1 MLSVNKGII
10 STPTQPPL
18 KAIFDE
24 RYIAPGLP
32 DSANIDFLDKI
43 EDSAGKLIERF
54 GKGVGEGASENLDDK
69 KFNIDLNIEEFI
81 VPIVSGIILYLILKG

>member
-18 KAIFDE
+18 KAIFEDT
-24 RYIAPGLP
+24 YIAPGRP
-32 DSANIDFLDKI
+32 DVDLFDKI